1 MTGDVLLSYSRT
13 YPIGVEQAF
22 DELMPIDLT
31 ALFDRRYAA
40 IPPIRAVEDQAGE
53 WGTPGQTRTIRLADG
68 GSMREEL
75 TEVTRP
81 ARFGYRISGVTGPM
95 KPLVAS
101 LDGAWLFEP
110 AGTGVRIT
118 WTWVVRPAG
127 RLGRLAMPV
136 FGRMWRGFARQGFD
150 TIETLLVR

>member
-1 MTGDVLLSYSRT
+1 MTGDVLLSYSRS
-13 YPIGVEQAF
+13 YPVEVERAF

-40 IPPIRAVEDQAGE
+40 IPPIRSVEDQAGV

-81 ARFGYRISGVTGPM
+81 ARFVYRISDVTGPM

-101 LDGAWLFEP
+101 LEGAWLFEP
-110 AGTGVRIT
+110 AGTGVRVT
-118 WTWVVRPAG
+118 WSWTVQPAG

-136 FGRMWRGFARQGFD
+136 FRRMWQGFARQGFD
-150 TIETLLVR
+150 NIETLLVR

>member
-13 YPIGVEQAF
+13 YPVEVAQAF

-40 IPPIRAVEDQAGE
+40 IPPIRSVEDQAGA

-81 ARFGYRISGVTGPM
+81 ARFAYLITEVTGPM

-101 LDGAWLFEP
+101 LEGAWSFEP
-110 AGTGVRIT
+110 AGTGVRVT
-118 WTWVVRPAG
+118 WSWAVTPAG

-136 FGRMWRGFARQGFD
+136 FRRMWRGFARQGFD
-150 TIETLLVR
+150 NIESLLVR